1 METDR
6 IILRPWRESDAEILF
21 KWASN
26 PDVGPRA
33 GWPPHKSVEESLEI
47 IRTVF
52 NDATNTWAIE
62 LKETGEAIGAM
73 GYGSSCECDLPARE
87 GEPLIGYW
95 VAKPYWNQG
104 ICTEALQLMLDH
116 IRQTTDIKSLISGH
130 FIDNPAS
137 GRVMEKCGFVP
148 TGETCIDANQ
158 YQGENRPI
166 RVLRLE
172 IRNKDI
178 MEQRFC
184 QSCGMPLTEEVLG
197 TNADGSKN
205 EDYCMYC
212 YRDGHFLQD
221 CTMEEMI
228 EHCAQFVGAVNEGL
242 EKPITKEEY
251 IGMMKTYFPQLKRW
265 RKTLNVSNDEVVNVN
280 PALAGVKELIAQMA
294 DKLPIAYISSVDQEG
309 FPWTK
314 AMLKPRKREG
324 IKTFYFTTNTFSI
337 RVAQYKA
344 NPKASIYF
352 CDAKGFKGMMLRGTM
367 EVLTDAASKEMIWH
381 DGDTEY
387 YPGGVTDPNYC
398 VLKFTAID
406 GRFYSDFYPRS
417 FVIE

>member
-1 METDR
+1 M
-6 IILRPWRESDAEILF
+6 
-21 KWASN
+21 
-26 PDVGPRA
+26 
-33 GWPPHKSVEESLEI
+33 
-47 IRTVF
+47 
-52 NDATNTWAIE
+52 
-62 LKETGEAIGAM
+62 
-73 GYGSSCECDLPARE
+73 
-87 GEPLIGYW
+87 
-95 VAKPYWNQG
+95 
-104 ICTEALQLMLDH
+104 
-116 IRQTTDIKSLISGH
+116 
-130 FIDNPAS
+130 
-137 GRVMEKCGFVP
+137 
-148 TGETCIDANQ
+148 
-158 YQGENRPI
+158 
-166 RVLRLE
+166 
-172 IRNKDI
+172 NK
-178 MEQRFC
+178 EQRFC

-212 YRDGHFLQD
+212 YKDGKFLQD

-228 EHCAQFVGAVNEGL
+228 EHCAQFVNAVEAMNA
-242 EKPITKEEY
+242 
-251 IGMMKTYFPQLKRW
+251 
-265 RKTLNVSNDEVVNVN
+265 N
-280 PALAGVKELIAQMA
+280 PAIAGVKELIAQMA
-294 DKLPIAYISSVDQEG
+294 DKQPIAYISSVDQEG

-324 IKTFYFTTNTFSI
+324 IKTFYFTTHTFSI

-367 EVLTDAASKEMIWH
+367 EVLTDAASKEMIWR

-398 VLKFTAID
+398 VLKFTATD

>member
-1 METDR
+1 M
-6 IILRPWRESDAEILF
+6 
-21 KWASN
+21 N
-26 PDVGPRA
+26 
-33 GWPPHKSVEESLEI
+33 
-47 IRTVF
+47 
-52 NDATNTWAIE
+52 
-62 LKETGEAIGAM
+62 KEM
-73 GYGSSCECDLPARE
+73 
-87 GEPLIGYW
+87 
-95 VAKPYWNQG
+95 K
-104 ICTEALQLMLDH
+104 
-116 IRQTTDIKSLISGH
+116 
-130 FIDNPAS
+130 
-137 GRVMEKCGFVP
+137 
-148 TGETCIDANQ
+148 
-158 YQGENRPI
+158 
-166 RVLRLE
+166 
-172 IRNKDI
+172 
-178 MEQRFC
+178 FC
-184 QSCGMPLTEEVLG
+184 QSCGMPLTEDVLG

-228 EHCAQFVGAVNEGL
+228 EHCAQLMEQREQCDACIDNAESRQKSTKGQFVGAANEGL

-251 IGMMKTYFPQLKRW
+251 IGMMKSYFPQLKRW
-265 RKTLNVSNDEVVNVN
+265 RQTLDVSNDEVMIVN

-367 EVLTDAASKEMIWH
+367 EVLTDAASKEMIWR
-381 DGDTEY
+381 DGDTQY

-398 VLKFTAID
+398 VLKFTATD

-417 FVIE
+417 FIIEE

>member
-1 METDR
+1 MKSIR
-6 IILRPWRESDAEILF
+6 IFAMALATMGVIHIVATFTPLINGGLELLSPAKQQAMIYMSLMCGMLLIVCGLLIAMLHKKVKEHPFLRRPYMLIYGALSVDGIAAVAFMPHNPFAWLVFILICCLVILF
-21 KWASN
+21 FTMTKRN
-26 PDVGPRA
+26 KYNDKMKKLLCPLFLLVA
-33 GWPPHKSVEESLEI
+33 GVQFVQAQDQSDNKYK
-47 IRTVF
+47 
-52 NDATNTWAIE
+52 
-62 LKETGEAIGAM
+62 KET
-73 GYGSSCECDLPARE
+73 
-87 GEPLIGYW
+87 
-95 VAKPYWNQG
+95 N
-104 ICTEALQLMLDH
+104 
-116 IRQTTDIKSLISGH
+116 IK
-130 FIDNPAS
+130 
-137 GRVMEKCGFVP
+137 MKKEMK
-148 TGETCIDANQ
+148 
-158 YQGENRPI
+158 
-166 RVLRLE
+166 
-172 IRNKDI
+172 
-178 MEQRFC
+178 FC
-184 QSCGMPLTEEVLG
+184 QSCGMPLTDEVLG

-212 YRDGHFLQD
+212 YKDGKFLQD

-265 RKTLNVSNDEVVNVN
+265 RKTLNVSSDEVMTVN

-294 DKLPIAYISSVDQEG
+294 DKQPIAYISSVDQDG

-314 AMLKPRKREG
+314 AMLKPRKRES

-352 CDAKGFKGMMLRGTM
+352 CDAEGFKGMMLRGTM
-367 EVLTDAASKEMIWH
+367 EVLTDAASKEMIWR

-398 VLKFTAID
+398 VLKFTATD

>member
-1 METDR
+1 M
-6 IILRPWRESDAEILF
+6 
-21 KWASN
+21 
-26 PDVGPRA
+26 
-33 GWPPHKSVEESLEI
+33 
-47 IRTVF
+47 
-52 NDATNTWAIE
+52 
-62 LKETGEAIGAM
+62 
-73 GYGSSCECDLPARE
+73 
-87 GEPLIGYW
+87 
-95 VAKPYWNQG
+95 
-104 ICTEALQLMLDH
+104 
-116 IRQTTDIKSLISGH
+116 
-130 FIDNPAS
+130 
-137 GRVMEKCGFVP
+137 
-148 TGETCIDANQ
+148 
-158 YQGENRPI
+158 
-166 RVLRLE
+166 
-172 IRNKDI
+172 
-178 MEQRFC
+178 RFC

-212 YRDGHFLQD
+212 YRDGKFLQD

-228 EHCAQFVGAVNEGL
+228 EHCAQFVNAVNEGL

-265 RKTLNVSNDEVVNVN
+265 RKTLDVNNAEAMNAN
-280 PALAGVKELIAQMA
+280 PALAGV
-294 DKLPIAYISSVDQEG
+294 IAYISSVDQEG

-367 EVLTDAASKEMIWH
+367 EVLTDATSKEMIWH
-381 DGDTEY
+381 NGDTEY

-398 VLKFTAID
+398 VLKFTATD